1 MNNRLFLC
9 CIALAWI
16 TCAAGCGDKG
26 KPDNSA
32 KGEVTGS
39 RAEAE
44 VERRLK
50 EAINDQGKHIVKSVE
65 LKKHSDGSYSGI
77 IKTENGDSIPV
88 KNVIVEEK
96 KISWEETIDQ
106 TGKGASPPPAD
117 AGNP

>member
-1 MNNRLFLC
+1 MTNRSFLGSL
-9 CIALAWI
+9 ALIWLA
-16 TCAAGCGDKG
+16 CAAGCGDKG

-32 KGEVTGS
+32 MGGPSGS
-39 RAEAE
+39 RANAD

-106 TGKGASPPPAD
+106 TGKGASPAPAD
-117 AGNP
+117 GGNP

>member
-1 MNNRLFLC
+1 MSNRLCLC
-9 CIALAWI
+9 CMAWMYIA
-16 TCAAGCGDKG
+16 CAAGCGDKG

-32 KGEVTGS
+32 KGGAIGS
-39 RAEAE
+39 RANAD

-77 IKTENGDSIPV
+77 IKTENGDTIPV
-88 KNVIVEEK
+88 KNVIIEEK

-117 AGNP
+117 GGNP